1 MTKLDFKVLSKE
13 AGYKSFKELVEDLGY
28 NKRTLD
34 RYRDDKVLSKKFID
48 KTNEF
53 LKKENKVVTTQKSP
67 PKKEDSKPTEKKI
80 EVKTEKSKPKEPKSE
95 PKKDISTQ
103 KAKTIGIDIPNE
115 VYHSSTK
122 LGSSKIKLI
131 LENAREYEA
140 KYITKETGQ
149 KKTDAL
155 LIGSMHH
162 TLVLEP
168 EHFNRDYTVLEISSR
183 AVKSELVDAVE
194 KLGGEIETKETAKG
208 EIVVA
213 DTMDRL
219 KDKIAVLTEK
229 SEKTIVT
236 QSQLNVAILTSKK
249 ALESMFIVEVG
260 NRTLLKAK
268 LKEVLELD
276 NCYVEKTFYGVIN
289 GIEVQVRPDALVN
302 LSKEHQIWF
311 CIDLKTAQDA
321 TLSMFA
327 NQSSKFFYDIQ
338 EWIYREVLRQNGID
352 VKDFRFCVAGK
363 NEASRSAY
371 YQLDKEDIED
381 AGKIVSQILKKYK
394 YCKENNI
401 WEEGKFDYHK
411 MRFEPTAV
419 VKLPTY
425 RKFQMIDLGVM

>member
-34 RYRDDKVLSKKFID
+34 RYRDDKVLSKKFI
-48 KTNEF
+48 
-53 LKKENKVVTTQKSP
+53 
-67 PKKEDSKPTEKKI
+67 DSKPTEKKI